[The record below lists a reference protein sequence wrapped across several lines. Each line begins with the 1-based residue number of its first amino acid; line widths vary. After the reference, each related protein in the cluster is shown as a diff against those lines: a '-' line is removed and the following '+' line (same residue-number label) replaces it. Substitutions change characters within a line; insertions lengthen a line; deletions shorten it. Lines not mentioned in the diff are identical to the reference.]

1 MDAGHATATA
11 ARRAAVPNSRAPADH
26 LRPEAGSWP
35 AFSGRVCLLA
45 LDDDRSRLVV
55 VAASRG
61 EQTEAGEGDEQDLH
75 ENPQIIASMGR
86 ILYGPFGL

>member
-1 MDAGHATATA
+1 
-11 ARRAAVPNSRAPADH
+11 
-26 LRPEAGSWP
+26 
-35 AFSGRVCLLA
+35 
-45 LDDDRSRLVV
+45 VV

-86 ILYGPFGL
+86 ILYGPSGH